1 MFRTSKKLTLVTGPV
16 LAVLLAACSGNE
28 LPSEAAVEGPA
39 APQAP
44 SFSFETTNAPR
55 KIALLDDCDASNTW
69 PAGCNLQGGMVSLAQ
84 FQAALPLGH
93 PSWRNEPSYLR
104 VSEGKDVHVHNEGG
118 RPHSFTE
125 VAAYGGGINP
135 VLNRPGQTAT
145 PECANA
151 ATRLPTVLAGGQSM
165 KLEDL
170 ETGIH
175 KYMCCFHPWM
185 IAEIRVL

>member
-1 MFRTSKKLTLVTGPV
+1 MFRTSKKLTRVTVPV

-28 LPSEAAVEGPA
+28 LPSEAAAEGSA

-44 SFSFETTNAPR
+44 AYSFETTNAPR

-69 PAGCNLQGGMVSLAQ
+69 PAGCTLQGGIVSLAQ

-93 PSWRNEPSYLR
+93 PAWRNEPSYLR

-118 RPHSFTE
+118 RPHSFTR
-125 VAAYGGGINP
+125 VAAFLGGINP
-135 VLNRPGQTAT
+135 VLNRPGQDVT

>member
-1 MFRTSKKLTLVTGPV
+1 MTRTSKRFTHVTGPV

-28 LPSEAAVEGPA
+28 LPSEASAHGAVAPDAPA
-39 APQAP
+39 Y
-44 SFSFETTNAPR
+44 SFETTNAPR
-55 KIALLDDCDASNTW
+55 KIALLDDCDSSNTW
-69 PAGCNLQGGMVSLAQ
+69 PGGCTLDGGLVTFTQ
-84 FQAALPLGH
+84 FQASLPLGH
-93 PSWRNEPSYLR
+93 PAWRNDPSYLR
-104 VSEGKDVHVHNEGG
+104 VTAGKDVHVHNEGG
-118 RPHSFTE
+118 RPHSFTR
-125 VAAYGGGINP
+125 VAAYGGGIVPNA
-135 VLNRPGQTAT
+135 NRPGQVVA

-165 KLEDL
+165 KLDDL

>member
-69 PAGCNLQGGMVSLAQ
+69 PAGCNLQGGIVSLAQ

>member
-1 MFRTSKKLTLVTGPV
+1 MFRTSKSFTSVTGPV
-16 LAVLLAACSGNE
+16 LAALLAACSGNE
-28 LPSEAAVEGPA
+28 LPSEASTRGAVAPDAPA
-39 APQAP
+39 Y
-44 SFSFETTNAPR
+44 SFETTNAPR

-69 PAGCNLQGGMVSLAQ
+69 PAGCTLQGGIVSLAQ

-104 VSEGKDVHVHNEGG
+104 VSEGKDVHVHNQGG

>member
-44 SFSFETTNAPR
+44 SYSFETTNAPR

-69 PAGCNLQGGMVSLAQ
+69 PAGCNLQGGIVSLAQ